1 MSLSAVFQRILRQR
15 RTLLVLLAAMCLVT
29 GFFAFSPLY
38 LNVVADAALSYT
50 LQTNPPERFSLEVRS
65 DERMDPRYERVIHD
79 QLGALVSQIERI
91 SQSSTYFC
99 GELLRSP
106 QARCYIDGRYPF
118 GFSQLAD
125 RFDVVEG
132 RLPESLTSPTSTYDL
147 EGVVTTGVVEASRI
161 FRTDLSIG
169 AIVEIPSLSG
179 APVRVKIVGHVQPTH
194 PDDPIW
200 ETRRLVTQGVV
211 IDVDDNNQRIDFGL
225 IVPESDIDRVF
236 APIALN
242 GMTYFWHLTTDVNV
256 LRSASLNDL
265 NERLNAVEG
274 AFRTTYAHADLIGF
288 LRTTLQQFSEQV
300 ANAQPPVILL
310 SCAVLVLMLY
320 QLVTTVAMI
329 LEQDGAE
336 WATLASRGGST
347 FQLVTMQAI
356 TMAVVGI
363 GAFVI
368 GLPLALLL
376 TWFLTRFGPLAEILS
391 ASTVTLSVP
400 VLSWALSAAAAA
412 ATVIILTLPA
422 IPAAG
427 RGILRL
433 KQTVSRPPT
442 RPLWARYALDIVFLA
457 VGGALLVRLYYQVG
471 GSASEGIGTLLSN
484 PSLLLNA
491 ITSDQAAQAG
501 ILSDPFNL
509 AAAALLIAG
518 AALLWLRCFPLLMRL
533 ISWIMGR
540 LNNLLVPLA
549 LWGVERDPGHY
560 THLVT
565 LLIGTLVLGTA
576 SLALAATHDAGAWRV
591 AQHQIG
597 GDMSIAVQPDHP
609 EAVDTIR
616 AEVGVTSA
624 ESLMRYTTASA
635 DTLSRLTLFGVDPQS
650 LATALPDTMAALDP
664 LTQTEPFPMPG
675 IDLPPNTVQIG
686 LQVRI
691 DPSFAPPPLP
701 PTRLAVQIE
710 DANAVRHTIEM
721 TTPVPALTG
730 EFIPFIAALPPNV
743 PAPLRLTGIQFL
755 GDSPF
760 RGLAFFDALTA
771 LDVTGQS
778 SLVESWENQPN
789 AAWTQPNQRLNG
801 AFVTVVQAFAAEGR
815 YSLRV
820 EYTITPLGA
829 RLIEPVVIVN
839 QVNDTALTVP
849 LVVSSRFA
857 EVNGR
862 RAGLRRAFRVGDS
875 GILPLEMEQ
884 ARGTI
889 TIEVPFRIVGIVD
902 EFPTIDTEALYVI
915 ARSDHLRRWLNT
927 VATPDVFY
935 ADNVVWAHTDQ
946 REPPAAIVDS
956 IRATTGVSDV
966 EYAWAQYNALRR
978 EPLPNAITGMLFA
991 GFWVSLALAVIDFGF
1006 YMALTARRRAVS
1018 FAVLRAMGWDSGR
1031 VWGLLAVEQTAL
1043 VVPALVVG
1051 VGLGIVLAYLLLPF
1065 LALLGREVLR
1075 VPIDGIGGL
1084 LAGLIIAFTILLA
1097 ITAMLLQRL
1106 SVNQV
1111 LRTGE
1116 E

>member
-50 LQTNPPERFSLEVRS
+50 LQTNPPERFSLEMRS
-65 DERMDPRYERVIHD
+65 DERMDTRYESVIRD
-79 QLGALVSQIERI
+79 RLGALVSQTESI
-91 SQSSTYFC
+91 SQSATFFC
-99 GELLRSP
+99 GEALRSP

-118 GFSQLAD
+118 GFSRLTD
-125 RFDVVEG
+125 RFEVVEG
-132 RLPESLTSPTSTYDL
+132 RFPETLTNPTGTYDI
-147 EGVVTTGVVEASRI
+147 EGVVTTGVVESSRI
-161 FRTDLSIG
+161 FRTDLSVG
-169 AIVEIPSLSG
+169 AIVNIPPLSG

-200 ETRRLVTQGVV
+200 ETRRLVTQGIV
-211 IDVDDNNQRIDFGL
+211 IDVDDNNQRLDFGL
-225 IVPESDIDRVF
+225 IVPESEIDRVF
-236 APIALN
+236 EPIALD

-265 NERLNAVEG
+265 NARLNAVEG
-274 AFRTTYAHADLIGF
+274 DFRTVYAHADLIGF
-288 LRTTLQQFSEQV
+288 LRTTLQQFIEQV

-347 FQLVTMQAI
+347 FQLVSMQAI
-356 TMAVVGI
+356 TMAVVGAA
-363 GAFVI
+363 AFVI
-368 GLPLALLL
+368 GLPLALVL
-376 TWFLTRFGPLAEILS
+376 TGFLTRFGPLAQILS
-391 ASTVTLSVP
+391 ASTVSLNVPPLS
-400 VLSWALSAAAAA
+400 LALSAAAAA
-412 ATVIILTLPA
+412 AAVIILTLPA

-433 KQTVSRPPT
+433 KQSVSRPPT
-442 RPLWARYALDIVFLA
+442 RPLWARYALDFVFLA

-471 GSASEGIGTLLSN
+471 GSASEGIGALIAN

-518 AALLWLRCFPLLMRL
+518 AALLWLRFFPLLMRF
-533 ISWIMGR
+533 IGWIVGR

-597 GDMSIAVQPDHP
+597 GDVSISVQQDHP
-609 EAVDTIR
+609 EAVDAIR
-616 AEVGVTSA
+616 ATAGVTSA
-624 ESLMRYTTASA
+624 EGLMRYTTAST
-635 DTLSRLTLFGVDPQS
+635 DTLSRLTLFGVDPAA
-650 LATALPDTMAALDP
+650 LATALPDTTAALDP
-664 LTQTEPFPMPG
+664 LAQTEPFPLAG
-675 IDLPPNTVQIG
+675 LDLPAGTMQIG
-686 LQVRI
+686 LHVRI

-701 PTRLAVQIE
+701 RTRLAVQIE

-721 TTPVPALTG
+721 TTPDPTLTG
-730 EFIPFIAALPPNV
+730 EFLPFVADLPPAM

-755 GDSPF
+755 GEAAF
-760 RGLAFFDALTA
+760 RGLAFLDALTA
-771 LDVTGQS
+771 MDANGQS
-778 SLVESWENQPN
+778 TLVESWENQPN

-820 EYTITPLGA
+820 EYTFTPLGA

-839 QVNDTALTVP
+839 QVNDTALIVP
-849 LVVSSRFA
+849 LVVSPRFA

-862 RAGLRRAFRVGDS
+862 RAGLRRAFRVGDT
-875 GILPLEMEQ
+875 GTLPLELAQ
-884 ARGTI
+884 TRGTV
-889 TIEVPFRIVGIVD
+889 TIDMPFRIVGITD
-902 EFPTIDTEALYVI
+902 NFPTVDNGTLYVI
-915 ARSDHLRRWLNT
+915 ARDDHLRRWLNT
-927 VATPDVFY
+927 VATPDAFY
-935 ADNVVWAHTDQ
+935 ADNVVWVHTDQ
-946 REPPAAIVDS
+946 REPPATLVDT
-956 IRATTGVSDV
+956 IRGIAGVNDLS
-966 EYAWAQYNALRR
+966 YAWTQYNALRR

-991 GFWVSLALAVIDFGF
+991 GFWVSLALAVIDFGL

-1018 FAVLRAMGWDSGR
+1018 FAVLRAMGWDSRR

-1065 LALLGREVLR
+1065 LALLGREALR
-1075 VPIDGIGGL
+1075 VPVDGIGGL
-1084 LAGLIIAFTILLA
+1084 LAGLVTAFTILLA
-1097 ITAMLLQRL
+1097 ITAVLLQRL